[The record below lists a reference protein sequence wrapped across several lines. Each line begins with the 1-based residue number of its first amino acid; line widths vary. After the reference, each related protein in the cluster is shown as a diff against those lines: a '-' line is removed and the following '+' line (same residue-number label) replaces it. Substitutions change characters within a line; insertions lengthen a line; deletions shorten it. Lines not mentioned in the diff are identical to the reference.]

1 MKELIEAIKNRDS
14 EKLRDLIKLYGLEID
29 YDNMKLKFNNREE
42 LKKKSDYWNIQ
53 QYVRKILLN
62 SLYGAILNENCIFYD
77 KRIGQ
82 SVTLTGRLI
91 MKFMSEKINEII
103 TGEKDHLGDAI
114 VYGDTDSVDGDSIVY
129 TNYGAMTIKDLYENC
144 KIKWNMGEK
153 YYGCDDN
160 IKILSYD
167 ERENDLKYYNFN
179 YVYKHDV
186 EKDMFLVEDD
196 NGNKVLVT
204 EDHSIMIEDNSN
216 IREMKPCDLKEGML
230 LITITNEKVTNDSN
244 NKKQ

>member
-129 TNYGAMTIKDLYENC
+129 TNYGTMTIKDLYENC